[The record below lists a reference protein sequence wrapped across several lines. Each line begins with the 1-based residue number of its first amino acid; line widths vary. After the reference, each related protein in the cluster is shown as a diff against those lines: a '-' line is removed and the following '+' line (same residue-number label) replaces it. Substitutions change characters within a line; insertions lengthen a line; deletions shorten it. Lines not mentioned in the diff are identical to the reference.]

1 MLIIQIGELGG
12 REAGHKVAQECA
24 PGTCQGFSRWGGG
37 VGIIQSRVNAG
48 FARLYILSLIFHYR
62 YYLYFMLFLGSY
74 TLNMTI

>member
-24 PGTCQGFSRWGGG
+24 PGTFQGFSRWGGG
-37 VGIIQSRVNAG
+37 VGIIQSRVNSG
-48 FARLYILSLIFHYR
+48 FKYSQPNLSLYV
-62 YYLYFMLFLGSY
+62 LSLFY